1 MQKWIVF
8 VVFLSICI
16 LTFGQNDTLVKHDD
30 ANIVPLEISEEHLKP
45 FLEDEA
51 FNYEIIKTDNSGWDN
66 FKDWMYNI
74 LLQIFEW
81 LFGVE
86 AAVGAVASFLQILPY
101 ILLGILLFL
110 IIGFFVKAN
119 TRSLIYTQKNPNIV
133 SLSEEERIIKTEDI
147 QQLIRD
153 ALAQNNYRLAIR
165 YYYLFIL
172 KLLTERELIEWQLQK
187 TNDDYIAE
195 LSNSQLKTPFSRA
208 TLLYDYIWYGEFN
221 IDQDRY
227 TKAEQVFVTLKN
239 AIATDV

>member
-1 MQKWIVF
+1 M
-8 VVFLSICI
+8 L
-16 LTFGQNDTLVKHDD
+16 GQNDTLIKHDD
-30 ANIVPLEISEEHLKP
+30 ANIVPLEISEGHLKP

-51 FNYEIIKTDNSGWDN
+51 FNYEIVKTDSSWWDN

-119 TRSLIYTQKNPNIV
+119 TRSLIYTQKNPNVV

-153 ALAQNNYRLAIR
+153 ALAQKNYRLAIR